1 MIMEKRTRSAASIR
15 ADERNKKNV
24 EAYLAGDKSS
34 IARLYEDNYMFVKNV
49 LNAKFSG
56 KSDVSEDLTQD
67 VMIRMINNLNSFKNT
82 ETLFR
87 SWLTSIVKSVFIDYV
102 RRKKNNVVFEPL
114 EGESN
119 DSGEGFSD
127 EMENKVYQNSLAEY
141 GVVENTFT
149 ALIKKERKDKL
160 MKAIN
165 DLENVSYKRIM
176 KKLLEGKSYN
186 EISDETGESM
196 GTIKSIIFRVKKE
209 LSANKELLELVA

>member
-1 MIMEKRTRSAASIR
+1 MEKRERSAASIR

-49 LNAKFSG
+49 LTAKFSG
-56 KSDVSEDLTQD
+56 KTDVSEDLTQD
-67 VMIRMINNLNSFKNT
+67 VMIKMINNLDSFKNT

-87 SWLTSIVKSVFIDYV
+87 SWLASILKSVFIDYV

-119 DSGEGFSD
+119 DIGEGFSD
-127 EMENKVYQNSLAEY
+127 EMENKVYQNSLVEY

-149 ALIKKERKDKL
+149 ALIKRERKDKL

-165 DLENVSYKRIM
+165 ELENVSYKRIM

>member
-1 MIMEKRTRSAASIR
+1 MEKRERSAASIR

-34 IARLYEDNYMFVKNV
+34 IARLYEDNYMFVKNG
-49 LNAKFSG
+49 LTAKFSG
-56 KSDVSEDLTQD
+56 KTDVSEDLTQD
-67 VMIRMINNLNSFKNT
+67 VMIKMINNLDSFKNT

-87 SWLTSIVKSVFIDYV
+87 SWLASILKSVFIDYV

-119 DSGEGFSD
+119 DIGEGFSD
-127 EMENKVYQNSLAEY
+127 EMENKVYQNSLVEY

-149 ALIKKERKDKL
+149 ALIKRERKDKL

-165 DLENVSYKRIM
+165 ELENVSYKRIM

>member
-1 MIMEKRTRSAASIR
+1 MIK
-15 ADERNKKNV
+15 
-24 EAYLAGDKSS
+24 
-34 IARLYEDNYMFVKNV
+34 
-49 LNAKFSG
+49 
-56 KSDVSEDLTQD
+56 
-67 VMIRMINNLNSFKNT
+67 MINNLDSFKNT

-87 SWLTSIVKSVFIDYV
+87 SWLASILKSVFIDYV

-119 DSGEGFSD
+119 DIGEGFSD
-127 EMENKVYQNSLAEY
+127 EMENKVYQNSLVEY

-149 ALIKKERKDKL
+149 ALIKRERKDKL

-165 DLENVSYKRIM
+165 ELENVSYKRIM